1 MPCCVTAATHTQVRF
16 GSRENHIM
24 RRITKSAVLSCL
36 LKLFAHASQMT
47 PLRHQ
52 QPPFP
57 GAIQLILDQLIL
69 CYLDVVLAVAAACSR
84 QGRRPRDL
92 GWRRIGA
99 PRGRAL
105 ACQIS
110 PLAPPSEL
118 RRQMLR
124 SLWLL
129 LRRLWLLLR
138 RQRQGVILPG
148 NLCIAAWY
156 LHLQSSTLQPFAAS
170 CSFNVSPFSLSLA
183 AASFAAAF
191 ADGGGPGV
199 SVESLQRDPMRSLLE
214 PDGTRCNSAPLQQ
227 RSVPFRCNC
236 VPPGDCHK
244 T

>member
-24 RRITKSAVLSCL
+24 RRITKSAVLSRL

-110 PLAPPSEL
+110 PLAPPSEADAPEPL
-118 RRQMLR
+118 APPSEALAPPSEAEARRR
-124 SLWLL
+124 PP
-129 LRRLWLLLR
+129 
-138 RQRQGVILPG
+138 RQLVHSCLVSS
-148 NLCIAAWY
+148 
-156 LHLQSSTLQPFAAS
+156 SSTFCRLLFFQRF
-170 CSFNVSPFSLSLA
+170 SFLLAFSLSLA

-199 SVESLQRDPMRSLLE
+199 SVESLQRDPMRSPLE